1 MPISTSRC
9 RTMFGTMITAGAAI
23 AAAVALASP
32 AGAYQPQTTTS
43 CSSLKFM
50 APWVHVVVHTT
61 ESKASGSQLTALVDA
76 LDDINATIAKVGGS
90 AATAYSVTTT
100 TTAFTQGKFVGDFA
114 PTIHVGFSG
123 SLADGVGG
131 STVHG
136 PVGANCTYNE
146 AQITL
151 PDFDSTVKSVD
162 SNGTV
167 LATWNLWNLGTP
179 GTGYYDASIAD
190 SSNALYLRPIYLH
203 ELLHALGLHHVGD
216 EFAMLNYGTKAWAN
230 RSPELMMAPL
240 PDDIAGLRAL
250 YPWPT
255 TRYEVAVLNNWYT
268 AASDPRTP
276 AADARLCAPS
286 LGDKLSSDK
295 FAQYCGDGGPQGQST
310 TVCAGDL
317 LKVRAT
323 IANYSTST
331 AIVTKQLWFSN
342 DLTWQE
348 ADAVSSGSHTDDV
361 PAGHS
366 VLYGMTFT
374 VPTLV
379 GGAKHVILRVIS
391 QSDSNGDGVTEG
403 DTVSSDWI
411 PLRGTVTPC

>member
-1 MPISTSRC
+1 
-9 RTMFGTMITAGAAI
+9 MIAAGASI
-23 AAAVALASP
+23 AATVSLASP
-32 AGAYQPQTTTS
+32 AAAYQLQTTAS
-43 CSSLKFM
+43 CSSTKFM
-50 APWVHVVVHTT
+50 VPWANVVVHTT
-61 ESKASGSQLTALVDA
+61 ESKASSSQLTALLDA
-76 LDDINATIAKVGGS
+76 IGDIDATIGKVGGS
-90 AATAYSVTTT
+90 AATAGSVTTT
-100 TTAFTQGKFVGDFA
+100 TKPFTQGKFEGDFA

-123 SLADGVGG
+123 TLPDGVGG
-131 STVHG
+131 STAYG
-136 PVGANCTYNE
+136 TVGANCTYNE

-179 GTGYYDASIAD
+179 GTGYYDASTAD
-190 SSNALYLRPIYLH
+190 SSNTLYLRPIYLH
-203 ELLHALGLHHVGD
+203 ELLHAFGLHHVGD
-216 EFAMLNYGTKAWAN
+216 EFAMMNYGVKPWAN

-268 AASDPRTP
+268 ATSDPRTP
-276 AADARLCAPS
+276 ATDARLCAPS
-286 LGDKLSSDK
+286 LGDKFFSDK
-295 FAQYCGDGGPQGQST
+295 FAQYCGGSGPQGQST

-331 AIVTKQLWFSN
+331 AIVTKELWFSN

-348 ADAVSSGSHTDDV
+348 ADAVSTGSHTDDV

-366 VLYGMTFT
+366 VLYGMTFK

-391 QSDSNGDGVTEG
+391 QSDSDGDGITEG